1 MEYSLWRLGT
11 LTHLSDS
18 LWTSFPPCRRP
29 PDSASV
35 VYTWQLC
42 FCGVLLGAVGVE
54 EGWEQRG
61 LFGSSQGS
69 AKTKEF

>member
-1 MEYSLWRLGT
+1 MKYSLWRLGT

-18 LWTSFPPCRRP
+18 LWTSSPPCRRP

-42 FCGVLLGAVGVE
+42 DTEHMLELLGVMNKY
-54 EGWEQRG
+54 QF
-61 LFGSSQGS
+61 LGSM
-69 AKTKEF
+69 